1 MTIFLNKCKFVFLL
15 LLSVFLIGK
24 VNGINRVIEQYKS
37 SLPIISLDKSI
48 LREHVIA
55 QFLIQFCPAKNNIS
69 GYEDLQAK
77 IGSLIAQEKP
87 LLMYLP
93 GFPFKS
99 INRTK
104 CISALIDVGELLAL
118 ITLEH
123 IAKQIE
129 QVYSPVQITIV
140 SDGYAYKTPVDPD
153 DEVIAHYHA
162 QLQGLLTKFSHL
174 RFQDGLS
181 FGGDACDAG
190 VLRDAVKREVIG
202 SWTQENQETAD
213 DMAIFIKRDSAF
225 LGLTSA
231 NITQVSMIMVQCS
244 MKYGQF
250 LKKHYPEQDFI
261 RLSVHPH
268 ADVSKKLGINLI
280 YRNKGTPWHNAVVVV
295 DEQFVLTNH
304 INYDDLSQP
313 IVHDLRYW
321 NGLAYLKKAEI
332 AMTRGGYELMPS
344 WP

>member
-1 MTIFLNKCKFVFLL
+1 MTVFLNKCKFVFFLL
-15 LLSVFLIGK
+15 LGVFLIGK
-24 VNGINRVIEQYKS
+24 VNGIDRVIEQYKS
-37 SLPIISLDKSI
+37 SLPIISLDKSTT
-48 LREHVIA
+48 REHVIA
-55 QFLIQFCPAKNNIS
+55 QFLIQFCPAKNNIC
-69 GYEDLQAK
+69 GYECLQAK

-129 QVYSPVQITIV
+129 QVYPLVQITIV

-162 QLQGLLTKFSHL
+162 LLQGLLTKFSHL
-174 RFQDGLS
+174 SFQDGLS
-181 FGGDACDAG
+181 LGGYACDAD
-190 VLRDAVKREVIG
+190 VLRDAVKSEVVG

-231 NITQVSMIMVQCS
+231 NITQVSMTMVQCS
-244 MKYGQF
+244 MQYGQF
-250 LKKHYPEQDFI
+250 LKRYYSEKDFI

-268 ADVSKKLGINLI
+268 TDVSKKLGINLI
-280 YRNKGTPWHNAVVVV
+280 FGHKGTPWHNAVVVV
-295 DEQFVLTNH
+295 DGQIVLTNH

-313 IVHDLRYW
+313 VVHSACHW
-321 NGLAYLKKAEI
+321 NGLAYLKPAKI
-332 AMTRGGYELMPS
+332 VMTRGGYDWRPF
-344 WP
+344 